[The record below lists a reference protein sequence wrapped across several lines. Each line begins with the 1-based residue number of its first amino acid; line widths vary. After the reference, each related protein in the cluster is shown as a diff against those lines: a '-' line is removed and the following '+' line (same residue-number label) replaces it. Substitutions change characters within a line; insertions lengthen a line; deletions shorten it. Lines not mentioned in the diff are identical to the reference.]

1 MIIDM
6 TISRSSVLSINVLLI
21 FDMHNL
27 NATYFSALSFLFVA
41 PAKTPTTASKII
53 YASL

>member
-1 MIIDM
+1 MVIDM
-6 TISRSSVLSINVLLI
+6 TISRSSVLPINVLLI

-27 NATYFSALSFLFVA
+27 NATSFSALSFLFVA
-41 PAKTPTTASKII
+41 TTKTPTAASTII